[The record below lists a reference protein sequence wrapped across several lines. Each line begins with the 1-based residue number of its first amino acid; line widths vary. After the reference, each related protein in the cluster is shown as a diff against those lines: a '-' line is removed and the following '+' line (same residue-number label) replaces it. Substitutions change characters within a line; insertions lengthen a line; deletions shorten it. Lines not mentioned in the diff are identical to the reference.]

1 MGLSLKLT
9 FLVCIMCVLPCFGA
23 LQGCSSG
30 EASPE
35 DPSASADAAAAE
47 TPLSQTDIAPNP
59 NEIPAADAVP
69 TNPTPDLQSPPVA
82 SEDSTKTPTL
92 ASTESTPP
100 PKRSNRKKRAHKVKP
115 ENTEAPPIPFA
126 ESNISPMPML
136 EAAPPPQMPQTALP
150 IQMESPPI
158 QKPGVISPAPPQ
170 PVQQERPSENTV
182 QKIGDFEMPF
192 SREKLF
198 LVAGGLLVLAG
209 VGFMMRKP
217 A

>member
-1 MGLSLKLT
+1 
-9 FLVCIMCVLPCFGA
+9 
-23 LQGCSSG
+23 
-30 EASPE
+30 
-35 DPSASADAAAAE
+35 
-47 TPLSQTDIAPNP
+47 
-59 NEIPAADAVP
+59 
-69 TNPTPDLQSPPVA
+69 
-82 SEDSTKTPTL
+82 
-92 ASTESTPP
+92 
-100 PKRSNRKKRAHKVKP
+100 
-115 ENTEAPPIPFA
+115 
-126 ESNISPMPML
+126 
-136 EAAPPPQMPQTALP
+136 APPPQMPQTALP